1 MKLDVSDALSHPGQ
15 EYLFSGLQA
24 IADQEIGGDTVRIDD
39 CAVEGE
45 FLSDEEGNISV
56 RGKLKT
62 VAHAPCANCLE
73 DAQAEIENEF
83 DETFIRNGD
92 MEDNEIFAYQGH
104 EVSLDKVVMS
114 YAVMALPIR
123 FLCRE
128 DCPGFEYRD
137 PEAVP
142 SAGDPISVR
151 GTAAIASKQRGGVI
165 HGSSERENLEGSQ
178 TQPPRQLEAVSAG
191 DRQMPPVRTD
201 EAVPSRVQE
210 LRLL

>member
-15 EYLFSGLQA
+15 EYRFSGTQA

-83 DETFIRNGD
+83 DEVFQRNGD

-104 EVSLDKVVMS
+104 EVPLDKLVMS

-142 SAGDPISVR
+142 SEPGIQFPFAG
-151 GTAAIASKQRGGVI
+151 
-165 HGSSERENLEGSQ
+165 LW
-178 TQPPRQLEAVSAG
+178 QLLDNNEEV
-191 DRQMPPVRTD
+191 
-201 EAVPSRVQE
+201 
-210 LRLL
+210 